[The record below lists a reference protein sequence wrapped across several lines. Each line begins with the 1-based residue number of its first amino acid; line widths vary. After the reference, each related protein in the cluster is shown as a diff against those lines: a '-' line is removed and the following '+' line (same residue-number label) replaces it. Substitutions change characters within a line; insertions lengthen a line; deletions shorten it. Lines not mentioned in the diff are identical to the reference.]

1 MLRRGIWCQAVLMQ
15 TNFGRVAAIVL
26 AGGVLAVS
34 QLPALAAP
42 TATPT
47 VSIAAKSPLPKVT
60 GDVWVA
66 FGVKKFLAATI
77 SGTVHNAPGGAV
89 VRLFA
94 RQFPFKAA
102 AVRLAGPLALHGA
115 TASYTFTVRP
125 TLATQYVAKVFA
137 SATATTALASSP
149 ATIVYVAAQ
158 TTYTGVTNHCGRPV
172 CVQHIVVH
180 TIVPPSTLRTERKK
194 GWLAYFGL
202 KLKRV
207 GEPSPPKTLLRGA
220 GHATFS
226 ASRRVSKQEYDVTLT
241 LRFRIG
247 NNGWF
252 FEFLTCQKDSES
264 KDGLNLPGHHGCGQ
278 KQLKLPLNYIG

>member
-1 MLRRGIWCQAVLMQ
+1 MH
-15 TNFGRVAAIVL
+15 TNLGRVAAIVL
-26 AGGVLAVS
+26 AGGVLAIS

-42 TATPT
+42 AATPT
-47 VSIAAKSPLPKVT
+47 VSITAHSPLPKVT

-66 FGVKKFLAATI
+66 FGVKKDLAATI
-77 SGTVHNAPGGAV
+77 SGSVHGAPGGAV

-94 RQFPFKAA
+94 RQFPFKAK

-115 TASYTFTVRP
+115 TAPYSFTVRP
-125 TLATQYVAKVFA
+125 TLATQYIAKVFA
-137 SATATTALASSP
+137 STAATTALASSP

-158 TTYTGVTNHCGRPV
+158 TRYTGLSKKCGRPV
-172 CVQHIVVH
+172 CVQHIVVR

-194 GWLAYFGL
+194 GWIAYFGL
-202 KLKRV
+202 KLSRS
-207 GEPSPPKTLLRGA
+207 GEPSPPKTLLRGG
-220 GHATFS
+220 GHASFS
-226 ASRRVSKQEYDVTLT
+226 ASRRVSKREYDVTLT

-247 NNGWF
+247 NGGWF

-278 KQLKLPLNYIG
+278 KQLKLPLSYLG